1 MASRMAPAVVS
12 APAARGPVTE
22 SAVCSAG
29 RAGGAGVAVV
39 VVTVEDGAGRD
50 EESVAG
56 AADDAGTAAGAEG
69 VSGALGTGAGGTAG
83 AGAAGG
89 ADGAGGAVRDGFGVL
104 EGFGVGVA
112 GDWHRPNGSTTTGLQ
127 GSAAAGAA
135 TARAARARAVRA
147 VPTMALLR
155 VLILD
160 ILRSATSGPGDFDRF
175 SARSTPERPLA
186 VAGSRQ
192 LKVDGKRKLERCG
205 PDGLIEQLV
214 DRGLPIQFGWRRRFH
229 RKTLCEPGPGHR
241 A

>member
-1 MASRMAPAVVS
+1 MASRTAPAVVS
-12 APAARGPVTE
+12 APAARGPVTA

-29 RAGGAGVAVV
+29 RAGGTGVAV
-39 VVTVEDGAGRD
+39 VVTVEDGAGRGA
-50 EESVAG
+50 ESAAG
-56 AADDAGTAAGAEG
+56 AADDAGTAAGADE
-69 VSGALGTGAGGTAG
+69 VSGALGTGAGGIAG

-89 ADGAGGAVRDGFGVL
+89 ADGAGRAVRDGFGVL
-104 EGFGVGVA
+104 DGFGVGVA
-112 GDWHRPNGSTTTGLQ
+112 GDWHRPNGSTTAGPQ
-127 GSAAAGAA
+127 VSAAAGAA

-160 ILRSATSGPGDFDRF
+160 ILRSAAGGPGDIDRF
-175 SARSTPERPLA
+175 SAGSTADRPLA

-192 LKVDGKRKLERCG
+192 LKVDGKRKLERGG